1 MDAQDVKLLNQLPLD
16 NTDND
21 ETFEQLIKLY
31 KPLAD
36 DYCNREFNSDN
47 LPSGVKK
54 FIADCIKYGSTGNIA
69 SRSMGTVSY
78 SYVTD
83 IPNSIYKSLGPYRK
97 LSWSGK
103 NV

>member
-1 MDAQDVKLLNQLPLD
+1 MDAEDIKLLNQIPLE

-21 ETFEQLIKLY
+21 ETFIKLIELY

-36 DYCNREFNSDN
+36 DYCNQEFDSNN

-54 FIADCIKYGSTGNIA
+54 FIADCIKYGSNGNLA

-78 SYVTD
+78 SFVTD
-83 IPNSIYKSLGPYRK
+83 IPDSMYKPLKPYRK
-97 LSWSGK
+97 LRWSGY

>member
-21 ETFEQLIKLY
+21 ETFKKLIELY
-31 KPLAD
+31 KPIAD
-36 DYCNREFNSDN
+36 DYCNQNFNSDN

-54 FIADCIKYGSTGNIA
+54 FIADCIKYGSNGNIA

-83 IPNSIYKSLGPYRK
+83 IPDSMYKPLKPYRK
-97 LSWSGK
+97 LRWSGY

>member
-1 MDAQDVKLLNQLPLD
+1 MDAQDVKLLNQLPLN
-16 NTDND
+16 NTEHDD
-21 ETFEQLIKLY
+21 TFLKLIALY

-36 DYCNREFNSDN
+36 DYCNQSFDIKN

-54 FIADCIKYGSTGNIA
+54 FIADCIKYGSNGNIA

-78 SYVTD
+78 SFVTD
-83 IPNSIYKSLGPYRK
+83 IPDSMYKPLKPYKK
-97 LSWSGK
+97 LSWSGY

>member
-1 MDAQDVKLLNQLPLD
+1 MDAKDVKLLNQIPLS

-21 ETFEQLIKLY
+21 EEINALINLY
-31 KPLAD
+31 KPMAD
-36 DYCNREFNSDN
+36 DYCNQNFDINN

-78 SYVTD
+78 SYVTN
-83 IPNSIYKSLGPYRK
+83 IPDSMYQPLKPYRK
-97 LSWSGK
+97 LSWSGY

>member
-1 MDAQDVKLLNQLPLD
+1 MDAQDVKLLNQLPLNNNEHD
-16 NTDND
+16 D
-21 ETFEQLIKLY
+21 TFLKLIELY

-36 DYCNREFNSDN
+36 DYCNQSFDIKN

-54 FIADCIKYGSTGNIA
+54 FIADCIKYGSNGNIA

-78 SYVTD
+78 SFVTD
-83 IPNSIYKSLGPYRK
+83 IPDSMYKPLKPYKK
-97 LSWSGK
+97 LSWSGY